1 MIFSLVLT
9 VVLLGVI
16 GYALLQ
22 HREFP
27 AVARTLPF
35 VCTLG
40 IYVAWNPERT
50 SDLATLVG
58 VGRGTDLMLYVWVL
72 VSALLILVL
81 HLKLVNHA
89 RRLTELARSIAITN
103 AEVPARQAPR

>member
-1 MIFSLVLT
+1 MIFSVFLT
-9 VVLLGVI
+9 AVLLGII

-22 HREFP
+22 QRDFP
-27 AVARTLPF
+27 VVARALPF
-35 VCTLG
+35 VCGLG

-50 SDLATLVG
+50 SSVAQLVG
-58 VGRGTDLMLYVWVL
+58 VGRGTDLMLYVWML

-89 RRLTELARSIAITN
+89 RRLTELARAMAIAN
-103 AEVPARQAPR
+103 AEPPTSRDPN